1 MIFNFY
7 KKEDDI
13 SIRNH
18 CSRNVNW
25 HVFLKRQKPTSP
37 KSWLKGIGLIILS
50 IIIVNGFYH
59 IDEILNG
66 AKKEQE
72 DIQNRQNPK

>member
-1 MIFNFY
+1 MIY
-7 KKEDDI
+7 LLVI
-13 SIRNH
+13 I
-18 CSRNVNW
+18 VVATLIGM
-25 HVFLKRQKPTSP
+25 VFLKRQKPTSP

>member
-1 MIFNFY
+1 MIYLFVIIVVATLIGIF
-7 KKEDDI
+7 
-13 SIRNH
+13 
-18 CSRNVNW
+18 
-25 HVFLKRQKPTSP
+25 FLKRQKPTSP

>member
-1 MIFNFY
+1 MVYLLVIIVVATLIGTF
-7 KKEDDI
+7 
-13 SIRNH
+13 
-18 CSRNVNW
+18 
-25 HVFLKRQKPTSP
+25 FLKRQKPTSP
-37 KSWLKGIGLIILS
+37 KSWIKGIGLIILS

-72 DIQNRQNPK
+72 DIHNRQNTK